1 MTKPFKER
9 KIGVGIYLTTYF
21 EIMNSGYKNV
31 DEYIN
36 ALKQQ
41 ITKLQNAREGIL
53 KELENTTNLLKTKDQ
68 TIKELEARLE
78 EKETAKE
85 KERS

>member
-41 ITKLQNAREGIL
+41 IAKLQEANEHL
-53 KELENTTNLLKTKDQ
+53 SKELETRLK
-68 TIKELEARLE
+68 
-78 EKETAKE
+78 EKEIAKE
-85 KERS
+85 KEHS

>member
-9 KIGVGIYLTTYF
+9 KIGVGIYLTTFF
-21 EIMNSGYKNV
+21 EIMNSGYKDVN
-31 DEYIN
+31 EYIS

-41 ITKLQNAREGIL
+41 ITQLQKARETLI
-53 KELENTTNLLKTKDQ
+53 KDLENANTLLETQNQ
-68 TIKELEARLE
+68 TIKELEARLQ

-85 KERS
+85 KEHS